1 MAFIQ
6 GYLSSVSVNG
16 TQLNIWQSAAE
27 LSKSTNAIP
36 ANTLGKTHNVYLNG
50 KKDTAMNSTMHLDT
64 ASLVALQAADDATEP
79 VACVFRPGEL
89 GNKDAGQYN
98 GDGIITEMRIGAQ
111 VDDNWVVDLAIQ
123 GTEEWPYTAPV

>member
-16 TQLNIWQSAAE
+16 TQLNLWQSAAE
-27 LSKSTNAIP
+27 LTKSTNAIP
-36 ANTLGKTHNVYLNG
+36 NNTLGKTHNEYLNG
-50 KKDTAMNSTMHLDT
+50 KKDTAMASTMHLDT
-64 ASLVALQAADDATEP
+64 ASLVLLQAADDSAVP

-89 GNKDAGQYN
+89 GTKDAGQYA

-111 VDDNWVVDLAIQ
+111 VEDNWEVDISIQ
-123 GTEEWPYTAPV
+123 GTAEWPYTAPV